1 VISPLDA
8 GIVFVA
14 GVVAGL
20 VGTGGAIASL
30 VSYPVLL
37 AVGLP
42 ALTANVTNIVG
53 LVACWPGSALTSGP
67 ELRGRGPWLRRFMPL
82 TAAGGLAG
90 ALALQSTPPGV
101 FASIVPLL
109 IAGGSLSLLAQ
120 PRIAS
125 RRMRRTERRGRQ
137 GRFAE
142 PLLAAGLLAIAAY
155 SGYFGAGSGVMA
167 LTVILILVD
176 RRLVYANALKNVLT
190 YAAVIPAAIL
200 FAATGRVHWA
210 AAWPLAL
217 GVLIG
222 ARLGPSL
229 ARTLPSA
236 ILRAAIAACGLAL
249 TVVLAIQAF

>member
-1 VISPLDA
+1 M
-8 GIVFVA
+8 FA
-14 GVVAGL
+14 GVLAG
-20 VGTGGAIASL
+20 VSGTTGGITTL
-30 VSYPVLL
+30 VSYPALL
-37 AVGLP
+37 
-42 ALTANVTNIVG
+42 IVG
-53 LVACWPGSALTSGP
+53 LSPLAATLTNTVAIVTALPGALLGSRP
-67 ELRGRGPWLRRFMPL
+67 ELAGTASWLRRWAIVAAL
-82 TAAGGLAG
+82 GGAAGGALLLATPSTTFKAIVPALVLAG
-90 ALALQSTPPGV
+90 VIALVLE
-101 FASIVPLL
+101 
-109 IAGGSLSLLAQ
+109 
-120 PRIAS
+120 PRIKRAGEKS
-125 RRMRRTERRGRQ
+125 PGHQR
-137 GRFAE
+137 
-142 PLLAAGLLAIAAY
+142 LLLGAWLLVISLY

>member
-1 VISPLDA
+1 VLAGISGTTGGITTLVSYPALLIVGLSPLAATLTNTVAIVTALPGALLGSRPELA
-8 GIVFVA
+8 GTASWLKRWAIVAVLGGAAGGALLLATPSTTFKWIVPVLVLA
-14 GVVAGL
+14 GVVAL
-20 VGTGGAIASL
+20 VL
-30 VSYPVLL
+30 
-37 AVGLP
+37 
-42 ALTANVTNIVG
+42 
-53 LVACWPGSALTSGP
+53 
-67 ELRGRGPWLRRFMPL
+67 E
-82 TAAGGLAG
+82 
-90 ALALQSTPPGV
+90 
-101 FASIVPLL
+101 
-109 IAGGSLSLLAQ
+109 
-120 PRIAS
+120 PRIKRGGEQSPS
-125 RRMRRTERRGRQ
+125 RHRLQLG
-137 GRFAE
+137 GW
-142 PLLAAGLLAIAAY
+142 LLVISFYG
-155 SGYFGAGSGVMA
+155 GYFGAGSGVMA